1 MADCKIEVG
10 ENIIANTDRHAKNT
24 LDMSVRGS
32 RPNRHFHK
40 KH

>member
-1 MADCKIEVG
+1 MGK
-10 ENIIANTDRHAKNT
+10 NIIANTDRHAKNT

-32 RPNRHFHK
+32 LPEPPFHQ